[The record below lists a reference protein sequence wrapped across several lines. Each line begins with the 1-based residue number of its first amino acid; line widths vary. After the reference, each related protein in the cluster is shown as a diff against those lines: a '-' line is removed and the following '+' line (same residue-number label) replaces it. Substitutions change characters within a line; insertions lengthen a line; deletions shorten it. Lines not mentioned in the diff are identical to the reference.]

1 MVFLAIT
8 PAGLVEAIRLAGSA
22 NPVWCGAD
30 AITEEDF
37 AENAA
42 GNVTRFDY
50 SLLKPDQ
57 AQAIAGALITIEE
70 HHPGERVWVEHD
82 GAL

>member
-22 NPVWCGAD
+22 HPVWCGAD

-37 AENAA
+37 SANAAENL
-42 GNVTRFDY
+42 TRFDY
-50 SLLKPDQ
+50 SLLEPGRE
-57 AQAIAGALITIEE
+57 QAIAGALITIEE